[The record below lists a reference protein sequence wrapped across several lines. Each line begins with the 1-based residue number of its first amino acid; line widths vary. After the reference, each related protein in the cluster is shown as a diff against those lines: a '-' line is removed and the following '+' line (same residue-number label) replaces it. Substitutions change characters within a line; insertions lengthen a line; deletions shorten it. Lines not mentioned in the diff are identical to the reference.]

1 MAAQDT
7 GDRRGRRVAPR
18 GDVEASGQSA
28 TAVSRGRA
36 PAATFAAMMEGK
48 DGIRVRFAPSPT
60 GYLHVGGARTALFNW
75 LVARRA
81 GGVFILRIEDTDRAR
96 SSDAMTQA
104 IVEGLLWLGLD
115 WDEGPLHQADGI
127 ERHRRDA
134 ARLLE
139 SGGAYRCFCTQEE
152 LEGRRSAAEA
162 AGGAYRYDR
171 RCLGIAA
178 QEAEAR
184 AAAGEPFTLRCR
196 VPDEPIEWHDAV
208 HGPIRFEADAIDDFI
223 ILRSDRTP
231 IYNLAVVSDDI
242 EMHVTH
248 VIRGDDHISNTPKQ
262 IVLYHAFG
270 APLPVFAHV
279 PMILGPDGKRLSK
292 RHGATAV
299 GEYQKE
305 GILPGAMVNFLAL
318 LGWNPG
324 DEQEVFDRDELVQRF
339 SLEGINHKSAVFDA
353 QKLEWMNAQHINR
366 LPAASLE
373 PMVLDAFERA
383 GLIDLQHT
391 PDRAWL
397 LELIELLK
405 PRARRLTDFAA
416 HAVPY
421 LRDRVEYDEVAV
433 AKHWKDDATADR
445 LAALRARLEGVAE
458 WRPEPLETEL
468 RALANELGTSAGKL
482 IHPLRVALTGAAVSP
497 GIFEVMTVMR
507 RERVLQRLD
516 EAVARLS
523 SR

>member
-1 MAAQDT
+1 MRD
-7 GDRRGRRVAPR
+7 GKGR
-18 GDVEASGQSA
+18 
-28 TAVSRGRA
+28 
-36 PAATFAAMMEGK
+36 
-48 DGIRVRFAPSPT
+48 IRVRFAPSPT

-75 LVARRA
+75 LLARRT

-96 SSDAMTQA
+96 SSDAMTRA
-104 IVEGLLWLGLD
+104 ILEGMVWLGLD

-127 ERHRRDA
+127 ERHVRDA
-134 ARLLE
+134 VRLLE
-139 SGGAYRCFCTQEE
+139 NGGAYRCFCTQEE
-152 LEGRRSAAEA
+152 LERRRSEAEA

-171 RCLGIAA
+171 RCLGIPA
-178 QEAEAR
+178 QESEAR
-184 AAAGEPFTLRCR
+184 AAAGEPYTLRCR

-208 HGPIRFEADAIDDFI
+208 HGPIRFEAGAIDDFI

-242 EMHVTH
+242 EMRVTH

-262 IVLYHAFG
+262 IVLYRALG

-305 GILPGAMVNFLAL
+305 GILAGAMVNFLAL

-324 DEQEVFDRDELVQRF
+324 GEQEVFDRDELVQRF

-373 PMVLDAFERA
+373 PLVLDAFDRA
-383 GLIDLQHT
+383 GLLDLQHT
-391 PDRAWL
+391 LDRSWL

-405 PRARRLTDFAA
+405 PRARRLSDFAA
-416 HAVPY
+416 HAAPY
-421 LRDRVEYDEVAV
+421 VRDLIKYDEAAV
-433 AKHWKDDATADR
+433 SKHWKDDTTAER
-445 LAALRARLEGVAE
+445 LAALRARLERVAE
-458 WRPEPLETEL
+458 WRPGPLEAEL
-468 RALANELGTSAGKL
+468 RALADELAIGAGKL
-482 IHPLRVALTGAAVSP
+482 IHPLRVALTGSAVSP

-507 RERVLQRLD
+507 RERVLRRID
-516 EAVARLS
+516 EAIAWLRAPDTG
-523 SR
+523 